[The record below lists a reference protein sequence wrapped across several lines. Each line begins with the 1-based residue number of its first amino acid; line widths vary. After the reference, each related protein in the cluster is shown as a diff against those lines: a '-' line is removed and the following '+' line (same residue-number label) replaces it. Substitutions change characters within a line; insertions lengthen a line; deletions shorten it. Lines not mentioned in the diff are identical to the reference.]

1 MQAVDAGA
9 LLIAQHL
16 SRALAVLARY
26 RGRPAEVASA
36 AAALVG
42 VMGVLIARRPDAI
55 LRPQFWAEAGPIFY
69 APTYFHDALTLIVA
83 PYAGYLH
90 LAPRLVAEAER
101 WVPPF
106 HAPQL
111 GALISIGLVATL
123 AVFLASDRLA
133 NVLPERW
140 MRIALAGL
148 LIATPSAYEILGVEV
163 NLQVF
168 LAVYLV
174 ALAIARP
181 STGWVGRLADGS
193 GAILAGLSGPFSILL
208 APLFWLRRD
217 WLVLVVTACAA
228 IQTAAILLAPQR
240 PIALASP
247 GEVLDVVL
255 LRVNSAVLG
264 STVGSS
270 VPPALAIG
278 LIGATVVL
286 LLGAPF
292 RKAWVPFMYAA
303 LIVSGAA
310 VVSDGA
316 GLGVHARDGERFF
329 LMASLAAG
337 LLTVCGLLSPNRATV
352 VTAKAMGVLLML
364 GIAVDFRIPAFVEA
378 NWEEGSQCVGSAR
391 TCVVQMEP
399 DAFTFVWPGLDGTYP
414 IPITRPTDD

>member
-1 MQAVDAGA
+1 VWGVRAAPVPFPVPTIWLRLRRSSLLLLSLLAG
-9 LLIAQHL
+9 L
-16 SRALAVLARY
+16 
-26 RGRPAEVASA
+26 
-36 AAALVG
+36 
-42 VMGVLIARRPDAI
+42 GVLVARRPDAI
-55 LRPQFWAEAGPIFY
+55 LRPQFWAEGGPIFY
-69 APTYFHDALTLIVA
+69 APTYFHDAPTLIVA

-101 WVPPF
+101 WVPPY

-111 GALISIGLVATL
+111 GALISL
-123 AVFLASDRLA
+123 AVVVLLAAFLASERLA
-133 NVLPERW
+133 NVLPARW

-174 ALAIARP
+174 ALAIAHP
-181 STGWVGRLADGS
+181 STGWVGRLADGI

-208 APLFWLRRD
+208 APLFWLRRG
-217 WLVLVVTACAA
+217 WLALIVTACAT

-240 PIALASP
+240 PITLASP
-247 GEVLDVVL
+247 GDVLDVVL
-255 LRVNSAVLG
+255 LRINSAVLG

-278 LIGATVVL
+278 LIAATVVL
-286 LLGAPF
+286 VLGAPF
-292 RKAWVPFMYAA
+292 RKAWAPFMYAA
-303 LIVSGAA
+303 LVVSAAA

-316 GLGVHARDGERFF
+316 GLGVHARYGERFF

-337 LLTVCGLLSPNRATV
+337 LLIVCGLLSPYRPTV
-352 VTAKAMGVLLML
+352 VTAKVMGVLLIL
-364 GIAVDFRIPAFVEA
+364 GIAVDLRIPAFPDA

-391 TCVVQMEP
+391 TCLVQMEP
-399 DAFTFVWPGLDGTYP
+399 DAFTFVWPGTDGGYP
-414 IPITRPTDD
+414 IPITRPTDE